1 LTVEGN
7 NVIPDHLAI
16 RGRIGGAMR
25 GAWSVILLLCNGRI
39 AGILDGV
46 VDFRRDF
53 AWRALFLVAPVAGA
67 WP

>member
-1 LTVEGN
+1 M
-7 NVIPDHLAI
+7 IPDHLAI
-16 RGRIGGAMR
+16 RGLIGGAMR

-39 AGILDGV
+39 AGISGILDGV
-46 VDFRRDF
+46 VDFRRGF